1 MPLATPAQYA
11 ELLDAAKAGGYAIP
25 AVNVSSSTTLNAA
38 ILGFVTAGSDGIV
51 QVSRGGGEFASG
63 SVKDR
68 ALGARALADYAA
80 AVAEQAPILLVP
92 HGDHCPPE
100 DLDGFLRPLLAESLR
115 RHRQGGRP
123 LFLSQMFDGSSLP
136 LEENLAVAAPLLEEC
151 AAAEVILE
159 VEIGAV
165 GGEKDGIRGDSSNG
179 RLYSTPEEALAV
191 IDALGSG
198 ERGRYLLSATFGNV
212 HGHYQPGKVALR
224 PSILGEI
231 QRAVTARHG
240 ERAAFDFVFH
250 GSSGSAPDEIAEAVS
265 YGVVKMNLDSD
276 AQYAYT
282 RAVADHMFVNYAGV
296 VRADCDIGD
305 KHAYDP
311 RTWGRSA
318 EQAMAARVVEACNQ
332 VGSAGRSLT
341 HHESRPRGAGSEA

>member
-1 MPLATPAQYA
+1 MPVATPAQYA

-25 AVNVSSSTTLNAA
+25 AVNVTSSTTLNAA
-38 ILGFVTAGSDGIV
+38 ILGFVTAGSDGIL
-51 QVSRGGGEFASG
+51 QVSRGGGAFAAG
-63 SVKDR
+63 PAKDR
-68 ALGARALADYAA
+68 VLGARALADYAA
-80 AVAEQAPILLVP
+80 AAAAQVPILVVP
-92 HGDHCPPE
+92 HGDHCPPG
-100 DLDGFLRPLLAESLR
+100 DLDSFLRPLLAESHAR
-115 RHRQGGRP
+115 RRRGGQP
-123 LFLSQMFDGSSLP
+123 VLLSQMFDGSSLP
-136 LEENLAVAAPLLEEC
+136 LAENLAIAAPLLAEC
-151 AAAEVILE
+151 AAADVILE

-165 GGEKDGIRGDSSNG
+165 GGEEDDIRADDSNG

-191 IDALGSG
+191 IEALGSG

-212 HGHYQPGKVALR
+212 HGHYQPGDVALR

-231 QRAVTARHG
+231 QQAVTARHG
-240 ERAAFDFVFH
+240 ESAALDLVFH
-250 GSSGSAPDEIAEAVS
+250 GGSGSTPTEIAEAVS
-265 YGVVKMNLDSD
+265 YGVVKMNLDTD

-282 RAVADHMFVNYAGV
+282 RAVADHMFRNYAGV

-332 VGSAGRSLT
+332 LGSAGRSLT
-341 HHESRPRGAGSEA
+341 HHD

>member
-1 MPLATPAQYA
+1 MPLASPAQYA
-11 ELLDAAKAGGYAIP
+11 KLLDAAKAGGYAIP
-25 AVNVSSSTTLNAA
+25 AVNVTSSTTLNAA
-38 ILGFVTAGSDGIV
+38 IRGLATAGSDGIV
-51 QVSRGGGEFASG
+51 QVSRGGGEFAAG
-63 SVKDR
+63 PAGDR
-68 ALGARALADYAA
+68 VLGARALADYATV
-80 AVAEQAPILLVP
+80 VAEQVPVLVVP

-100 DLDGFLRPLLAESLR
+100 DLDSFLRPLLAESRAR
-115 RHRQGGRP
+115 RRRGGQP
-123 LFLSQMFDGSSLP
+123 LLLSQMFDGSNLS
-136 LEENLAVAAPLLEEC
+136 LEENLAIAAPLLAEC
-151 AAAEVILE
+151 AAADVILE

-165 GGEKDGIRGDSSNG
+165 GGEEEGIRGDGSNG

-212 HGHYQPGKVALR
+212 HGHYRPGNVDLR

-231 QRAVTARHG
+231 QRTVTARHG
-240 ERAAFDFVFH
+240 ERAAFDLVFH
-250 GSSGSAPDEIAEAVS
+250 GGSGSTPDEIAEAVG

-296 VRADCDIGD
+296 VRADCGIGD
-305 KHAYDP
+305 KRAYDP

-318 EQAMAARVVEACNQ
+318 EQAMAARVVEACQ
-332 VGSAGRSLT
+332 QLGSAGRSVT
-341 HHESRPRGAGSEA
+341 AR

>member
-11 ELLDAAKAGGYAIP
+11 ALLDAAKAGGYAIP

-51 QVSRGGGEFASG
+51 QISRGGGDFAAG
-63 SVKDR
+63 PAKDR
-68 ALGARALADYAA
+68 PLGVRALADFAA
-80 AVAEQAPILLVP
+80 AVAGQVPVLVVP
-92 HGDHCPPE
+92 HGDHCPPA
-100 DLDGFLRPLLAESLR
+100 DLDSFLRPLLAESRAR
-115 RHRQGGRP
+115 RRRGGQP
-123 LFLSQMFDGSSLP
+123 LLLSQMFDGSSLP
-136 LEENLAVAAPLLEEC
+136 LEENLAIATPLLAEC
-151 AAAEVILE
+151 AEAEVILE

-165 GGEKDGIRGDSSNG
+165 GGEEDGIRGDGSNG

-191 IDALGSG
+191 IEALGSG

-212 HGHYQPGKVALR
+212 HGHYQPGQVELR

-250 GSSGSAPDEIAEAVS
+250 GGSGSTPAEIAEAVG

-282 RAVADHMFVNYAGV
+282 RAVADHIFVNYAGV
-296 VRADCDIGD
+296 VRADCGIGD
-305 KHAYDP
+305 KRAYDP
-311 RTWGRSA
+311 RTWGRSG
-318 EQAMAARVVEACNQ
+318 EQAMAARVVEACHQ
-332 VGSAGRSLT
+332 LGSAGRTLT
-341 HHESRPRGAGSEA
+341 GR

>member
-1 MPLATPAQYA
+1 MPLATPSQYV
-11 ELLDAAKAGGYAIP
+11 EILDAAKAGGYAVP

-51 QVSRGGGEFASG
+51 QVSRGGGDFAAG
-63 SVKDR
+63 PGKDR
-68 ALGARALADYAA
+68 PLGVRALADYAA
-80 AVAEQAPILLVP
+80 AVAEHVPILVVP
-92 HGDHCPPE
+92 HGDHCPPD
-100 DLDGFLRPLLAESLR
+100 DLDNFLRPLLAESRARCR
-115 RHRQGGRP
+115 RGGQP
-123 LFLSQMFDGSSLP
+123 LLLSQMFDGSSLP
-136 LEENLAVAAPLLEEC
+136 LEENLAIAAPLLAQC
-151 AAAEVILE
+151 AAAHVILE

-165 GGEKDGIRGDSSNG
+165 GGEEDGIRGDESNG
-179 RLYSTPEEALAV
+179 RLYSTPEQALAV
-191 IDALGSG
+191 VDALGSG

-231 QRAVTARHG
+231 QQTVTARHG

-250 GSSGSAPDEIAEAVS
+250 GGSGSTPDEIAEAVGH
-265 YGVVKMNLDSD
+265 GVVKMNLDTD

-296 VRADCDIGD
+296 VKADCDIGD

-311 RTWGRSA
+311 RAWGRRG
-318 EQAMAARVVEACNQ
+318 EQAMAERVVQACRQ
-332 VGSAGRSLT
+332 LGSAGRSLT
-341 HHESRPRGAGSEA
+341 GHAARPQRA